1 MNRRVNALHGVTISK
16 KEEEKNVLTIVGND
30 LENVSQTCALIHQST
45 KVPDKDLRQ
54 FLDGIYVQ
62 DERLEIN

>member
-1 MNRRVNALHGVTISK
+1 MNKRVNALPGVTISK
-16 KEEEKNVLTIVGND
+16 KEEEKNILTIIGND
-30 LENVSQTCALIHQST
+30 LNNVSQTCALIHQST

-62 DERLEIN
+62 DARMEIN